1 MEEDSYTYIF
11 LLNVCIILLVIFLL
25 SHNLH
30 NIINDSKAIYKQ
42 YFLKSY

>member
-11 LLNVCIILLVIFLL
+11 LLNISIILLVIFLL
-25 SHNLH
+25 SHNIH
-30 NIINDSKAIYKQ
+30 NILNDYRAIYKQ